1 MMFTLQTPKGGSV
14 VVEVKP
20 HGTRRNTR
28 DQKVKLYQ
36 WSHNAFLGQHG
47 EPFGEIEADNIEA
60 AYEIVRDIV
69 GRQLRRKSSYEEFYE
84 RRDR

>member
-1 MMFTLQTPKGGSV
+1 MIFEIRPPNSGRV

-28 DQKVKLYQ
+28 DEKVKLYQ

-47 EPFGEIEADNIEA
+47 TPFGEIEADDISDA
-60 AYEIVRDIV
+60 QGIVRDIV
-69 GRQLRRKSSYEEFYE
+69 LRQLQRKHAYEEFYD
-84 RRDR
+84 RR